1 MLKKK
6 IDPSLVYSL
15 SKLQPNNYNRFPD
28 LESVYNRINSG
39 KEAFNE
45 IFELNVNAVS
55 EISKLDLE
63 INHYT
68 EKLLH
73 ISESI
78 ANETKDIHEAAKES
92 AEVASIIA
100 ARHEDLTD
108 TIVTVSE
115 ESSNVYQKIDTSQ
128 QSLTDIRQLSENTIQ
143 VSEKM
148 KEDMDQLSEILNNMN
163 EVIGAITNIS
173 AQTNLLSLNASIEA
187 ARAGESGRGFA
198 VVADEIRTLAD
209 ETKSLTDNMGAFVAK
224 VQEAADASA
233 QSVNEAITALDNVNQ
248 KIKAVWTLNEEN
260 QAHIGEITDSIS
272 NLAAVSEEIT
282 SNMIEIES
290 SAANIEECCANLR
303 DDTEELESIGK
314 DCFDAVKPLEDVE
327 ARMDNVLHHM
337 GEMSQ
342 DPFFALSREDLTG
355 YMNNA
360 IEAHRTWVENLGN
373 IIDNKQII
381 PFQVNARKC
390 RFGHFYYAIEPPIP
404 QFKAVWD
411 EIGKKH
417 QNLHL
422 LGSKIIAQMFDE
434 EYDLA
439 KETYK
444 EVLSLSK
451 ELTGTL
457 EQIVSKMPTD
467 SSAF

>member
-6 IDPSLVYSL
+6 IDPNLIYSL
-15 SKLQPNNYNRFPD
+15 SKLQSNQYNLFPE
-28 LESVYNRINSG
+28 LESIYSRIISG
-39 KEAFNE
+39 RKAFAD
-45 IFELNVNAVS
+45 IYELNVNAVS

-68 EKLLH
+68 EKLLQ

-78 ANETKDIHEAAKES
+78 AHETRDIHSAAKES
-92 AEVASIIA
+92 SEVASIIA
-100 ARHEDLTD
+100 ARHEDLTN

-115 ESSNVYQKIDTSQ
+115 ESSNVYKKIDTSQ

-143 VSEKM
+143 ISEKM

-209 ETKSLTDNMGAFVAK
+209 ETKSLTDNMGVFVAK
-224 VQEAADASA
+224 VQDAADASA
-233 QSVNEAITALDNVNQ
+233 QSVNEAITALDYVNT

-290 SAANIEECCANLR
+290 SAANIENSCSVLK
-303 DDTEELESIGK
+303 DDTSGLEDIGK
-314 DCFDAVKPLEDVE
+314 ECFRAIKPLEDIE
-327 ARMDNVLHHM
+327 SRMDEVLHHM
-337 GEMSQ
+337 GTMSQ
-342 DPFFALSREDLTG
+342 DPFFSLSKDDLAN
-355 YMNNA
+355 YMNHA
-360 IEAHRTWVENLGN
+360 IEAHGVWVDNLRK
-373 IIDNKQII
+373 IIEEKQII
-381 PFQVNARKC
+381 PFQVNPKKC
-390 RFGHFYYAIEPPIP
+390 RFGHFYYSVEPPIP
-404 QFKAVWD
+404 QFKAIWD

-439 KETYK
+439 WETYQ
-444 EVLSLSK
+444 EVVSLSK
-451 ELTGTL
+451 ELT
-457 EQIVSKMPTD
+457 EQLQQIIAKIPSD
-467 SSAF
+467 SSMC